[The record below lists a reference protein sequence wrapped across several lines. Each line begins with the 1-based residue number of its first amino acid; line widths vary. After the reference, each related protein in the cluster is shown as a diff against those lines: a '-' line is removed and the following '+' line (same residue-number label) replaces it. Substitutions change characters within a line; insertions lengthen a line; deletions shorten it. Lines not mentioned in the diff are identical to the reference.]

1 VENCIEQYFSAVIA
15 QLQQVM
21 HESGDA
27 IYAAAEA
34 VANALENGKDYMLF
48 GSGHSALIAQ
58 DGVWRAGGLAPA
70 IFIQDIAD
78 GAAERIEGMAALT
91 LSRYNLEAGS
101 VMLVVS
107 NSGIN
112 PNPIEIAMVSK
123 AAGLTVIA
131 ITSLAHSKSV
141 QSRHSSGKKL
151 YEIADIVID
160 ILGVPGDAVVDLPNS
175 DLKSGATSTAI
186 GSSIIQAIATQAA
199 ALLAERGIEPP
210 VLISANVP
218 QGDAHN
224 EKLRARFRPRMVR
237 YLVGQPVPVRAK
249 PEP

>member
-1 VENCIEQYFSAVIA
+1 VVIQQYFEALVA
-15 QLQQVM
+15 QLRQTLD
-21 HESGDA
+21 ESGEA

-34 VANALENGKDYMLF
+34 VADALANDKDYMLF

-58 DGVWRAGGLAPA
+58 DGCWRAGGLAPA
-70 IFIQDIAD
+70 IFIQDIAG

-101 VMLVVS
+101 VMLIVS

-112 PNPIEIAMVSK
+112 ANPIEMAMVSK

-131 ITSLAHSKSV
+131 ITSLAHSQAV
-141 QSRHSSGKKL
+141 ESRHSSGQKL
-151 YEIADIVID
+151 YQIADIVID
-160 ILGVPGDAVVDLPNS
+160 IHGVPGDAVVPLPNS
-175 DLKSGATSTAI
+175 SLKSGATSTAI
-186 GSSIIQAIATQAA
+186 GSAIIQAIGTQAA

-218 QGDAHN
+218 EGDAHN
-224 EKLRARFRPRMVR
+224 EKLRARYRPRMVR
-237 YLVGQPVPVRAK
+237 YLVGQPVPVRSK